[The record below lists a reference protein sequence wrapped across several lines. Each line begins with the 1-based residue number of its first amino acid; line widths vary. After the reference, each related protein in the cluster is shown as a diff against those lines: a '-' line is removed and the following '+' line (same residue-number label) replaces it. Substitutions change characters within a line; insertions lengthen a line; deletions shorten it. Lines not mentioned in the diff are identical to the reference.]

1 MKKRFPFPVILFYG
15 VYAWVMYVIISWT
28 NSSIVWFLNNIL
40 FKNVDSAWIISTG
53 LTFIFQWYVLVFNLG
68 VEILKFFVG

>member
-1 MKKRFPFPVILFYG
+1 MKNRFPFPIILFYG